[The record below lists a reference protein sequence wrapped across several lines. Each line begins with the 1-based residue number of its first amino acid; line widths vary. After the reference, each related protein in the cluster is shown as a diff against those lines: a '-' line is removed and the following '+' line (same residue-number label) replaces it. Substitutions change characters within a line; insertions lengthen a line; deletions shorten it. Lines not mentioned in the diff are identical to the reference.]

1 MQHTGSTH
9 KQKLEKSGEYPWGEH
24 HLSSGIKQK
33 PVWPKNRGR
42 TVHKETHTMCP
53 IQRPG
58 EFSFRDEHKALGP
71 HKGRTQVQVTLDKD
85 LGALD
90 ETLYEWQEEK
100 ASKEPELGCKN
111 RRLESC
117 VLLCY
122 LTHSTTAGL
131 LSPSLTLLR
140 PSMQRFLPLLSSMH

>member
-1 MQHTGSTH
+1 M
-9 KQKLEKSGEYPWGEH
+9 WG
-24 HLSSGIKQK
+24 
-33 PVWPKNRGR
+33 
-42 TVHKETHTMCP
+42 

-58 EFSFRDEHKALGP
+58 EFSFRDEHKELGL
-71 HKGRTQVQVTLDKD
+71 HKGRTQVQVTLGKD

-117 VLLCY
+117 VLLLPHPVHNRWFIVSLSYPPETLNAKVPAFIIFNALIEY
-122 LTHSTTAGL
+122 L
-131 LSPSLTLLR
+131 
-140 PSMQRFLPLLSSMH
+140 QQN